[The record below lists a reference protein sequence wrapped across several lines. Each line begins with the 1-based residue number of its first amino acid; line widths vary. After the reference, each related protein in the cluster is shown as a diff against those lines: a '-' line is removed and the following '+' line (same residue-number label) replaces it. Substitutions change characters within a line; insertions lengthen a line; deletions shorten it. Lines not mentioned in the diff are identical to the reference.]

1 MNGLPPSRLS
11 MDGFAPPPPP
21 PASSS
26 SAPRITLFSS
36 RVNATASSNGSGND
50 NANGNGSSSRVQ
62 TMQREDTSDSGSE
75 SDGDPPGFVGQAPP
89 PPIAPRPVLP
99 KRESSS
105 GGGSNSSSGGPLV
118 PKQQQQP
125 ARSFEELE
133 DITFSSP
140 RSFLAMAFQIAQA
153 RGVDLL
159 VDRDNTDTA
168 FRYMHVVCPYR
179 HTGPCPFILKL
190 RAPIEGGWIVTGPPP
205 AGAPQDRATGL
216 NDARGPSTFECK
228 HPPRAMPRDFR
239 PGETVARWLE
249 RDTIWARGSTEL
261 AEKRDVR
268 RASTP
273 QAQAASSRPG
283 SATKSSSSGRML
295 RSSATDG
302 LKQVDS
308 VAGKAPRF
316 PRSAHHV
323 NHSPLNGGGGRNGG
337 RDSTA
342 SPVAA
347 RASAAPAS
355 PRTSMAGQSPIQS
368 IPAPSRPAAAMDT
381 DRALAP
387 PFQRALDLQAQI
399 APALGHGAA
408 AGTTTTSL
416 AVNGS
421 APSSSS
427 RPIGANPYPP
437 MTFALPPPAQAS
449 GASAATLSTA
459 TGTAPASL
467 AANGSVVSG
476 TAPPPAPATGSSGF
490 APPPPPRPGSASSS
504 SERRPGAR
512 PPSAA
517 TSALPPPPALAPPV
531 FPFLRPAANPASWGV
546 SPPCIAKSTSYAIDE
561 WTTFLRDYLGEPS
574 LVPLARVLG
583 SAYMSV
589 KPAEFF
595 SPSRGDDDLRRATL
609 EAIPVEAV
617 GVWPRLRLIKAMRE
631 RGQAAWDRMEAE
643 AEAAASKGDSTM
655 HGV

>member
-21 PASSS
+21 PPSV
-26 SAPRITLFSS
+26 PRITLFSS
-36 RVNATASSNGSGND
+36 RVNSAASSNGSGND
-50 NANGNGSSSRVQ
+50 IAKGNGNGSSRLQ
-62 TMQREDTSDSGSE
+62 TTTTLRDDTTDSGSE
-75 SDGDPPGFVGQAPP
+75 SDGDPPGFLGQAPP

-105 GGGSNSSSGGPLV
+105 GGGSNSSSGGVGPPV
-118 PKQQQQP
+118 TKQQP
-125 ARSFEELE
+125 ATTATTTTTTARSFEELE

-140 RSFLAMAFQIAQA
+140 RSFLAMALQIAQA

-205 AGAPQDRATGL
+205 AGTTRDRATGL

-273 QAQAASSRPG
+273 QAQAGNGNGNMNTTR
-283 SATKSSSSGRML
+283 SSSSAARRTL
-295 RSSATDG
+295 RSSGTTTSDG

-316 PRSAHHV
+316 PRNAHHA
-323 NHSPLNGGGGRNGG
+323 NHSPLNGGGRNGG
-337 RDSTA
+337 RDATA
-342 SPVAA
+342 SPIAV
-347 RASAAPAS
+347 RASATPAS
-355 PRTSMAGQSPIQS
+355 PRTTGSTVGQSPIQS
-368 IPAPSRPAAAMDT
+368 VPAPSRSAAMDT

-408 AGTTTTSL
+408 AGTTTTAS
-416 AVNGS
+416 GS
-421 APSSSS
+421 AAFLPSPSLS
-427 RPIGANPYPP
+427 RPNGANPYPP
-437 MTFALPPPAQAS
+437 TTFALPPPAA
-449 GASAATLSTA
+449 GPSAATPTA
-459 TGTAPASL
+459 TP
-467 AANGSVVSG
+467 ANGSAVPGKV
-476 TAPPPAPATGSSGF
+476 PPPAPSTGSGF
-490 APPPPPRPGSASSS
+490 APPPPPRPGSSTS
-504 SERRPGAR
+504 SERRSNAG
-512 PPSAA
+512 PSAA
-517 TSALPPPPALAPPV
+517 TSALPPPALAPPV
-531 FPFLRPAANPASWGV
+531 IPSIRPAADPASWRV
-546 SPPCIAKSTSYAIDE
+546 SPPCTAQSTSGAIDE
-561 WTTFLRDYLGEPS
+561 WTTFLRDYLGEAE
-574 LVPLARVLG
+574 LVPLGRVLG

-589 KPAEFF
+589 KPREFF
-595 SPSRGDDDLRRATL
+595 AHPQEDDLRMSTL

-617 GVWPRLRLIKAMRE
+617 GVWPKLRLIKAMRE
-631 RGQAAWDRMEAE
+631 RGQAAWDKMEK
-643 AEAAASKGDSTM
+643 EAAAGDSTM
-655 HGV
+655 AGV